1 MKTFSSTA
9 GLIPGLATPAL
20 FAQTVSR
27 GKWWPAP
34 HLLEIDRAVCRTI
47 AHADPPILVIEA
59 PPRHGKSEL
68 ISKYLPA
75 WYLGVF
81 PDRQVM
87 LAGYETNFA
96 RSFGRKARELL
107 LEWGP
112 RLFGVRV
119 RSNARA
125 AGDWRLEGHEGG
137 MLTAGVGG
145 PMTGRGAHLLIIDD
159 PLKNAEQ
166 SHSAVI
172 RDKHWDWWQSTAST
186 RVEPGGCVIVI
197 ATRWHI
203 DDLSGRL
210 LAQAEDPEGQPV
222 RRLRLPAFAEEH
234 DPLGRRP
241 NEVLWPERWPAERL
255 ERQHRLLSEEWWQAL
270 YQQDPLAQSR
280 GQWPADY
287 FGDWLWADE
296 WPERFDDAV
305 VGCDPATG
313 TVRGDYSAAV
323 FVGRV
328 GGMYY
333 IDARLERTPPEL
345 FLGEALVLAGQ
356 YHATRLVLESNL
368 YGNLL
373 GRDLELLCRSRYQ
386 SLTVDVSLNV
396 APKGIRISRL
406 GRFLRD
412 RRFRL
417 RRGPACQLLLSQL
430 REFPHGRHDDGPDAL
445 EFALRFLPDPA
456 EWLRDGLPV
465 DP

>member
-1 MKTFSSTA
+1 
-9 GLIPGLATPAL
+9 
-20 FAQTVSR
+20 
-27 GKWWPAP
+27 
-34 HLLEIDRAVCRTI
+34 
-47 AHADPPILVIEA
+47 
-59 PPRHGKSEL
+59 
-68 ISKYLPA
+68 
-75 WYLGVF
+75 
-81 PDRQVM
+81 
-87 LAGYETNFA
+87 
-96 RSFGRKARELL
+96 
-107 LEWGP
+107 
-112 RLFGVRV
+112 
-119 RSNARA
+119 
-125 AGDWRLEGHEGG
+125 
-137 MLTAGVGG
+137 GG
-145 PMTGRGAHLLIIDD
+145 PMPGRGAHLLIIDD